1 MLKEVKQMTREEY
14 ADLLLPNVKHD
25 YTYYEKLYPERE
37 LPEGAIVTRY
47 APSPTGFIH
56 IGNLFQNFIANKMAR
71 QSNGVIFIRV
81 EDTDQ
86 KREVENGIE
95 KMISD
100 LEKFNIVFDEGVTK
114 DGDKGSYG
122 PYTQSLRKDIY
133 QAYAK
138 KLIIEDKAYP
148 CFCTEEDNIKDREKQ
163 TAKKERT
170 GYYGYWARCRKL
182 TMEEAIEKVNKGE
195 KYIIRLKSNGSF
207 SRKFKFKDCIKGKS
221 EMPENDEDL
230 VIIKSD
236 GLPTYHFAHA
246 IDDHLMHTTH
256 VIRGD
261 EWYPSIPK
269 HVQLFTMLGFKVPK
283 YAHISTLTKREG
295 NTVRKLSKRKDPEM
309 AISYYH
315 EKGIPNE
322 AIMLYL
328 ETLANSNFE
337 MWLEQN
343 KYQNVDDF
351 KLEFSKMSTGGTM
364 FDYDKLINISKNYI
378 SRLKAEEVYD
388 LALDYA
394 KEYDKDFALLL
405 EKHKDYSISIFN
417 IERQQKKPR
426 KDIAY
431 FSDVKNQMF
440 YMYDE
445 LFIEKNYEWQNIKDK
460 SEIELILNTYFNEY
474 YNIDDDKDTW
484 FNKMKELAE
493 KLGYSPDIKSYKENQ
508 QNLGQK
514 NEKEFY
520 CFCAISSDLFQS
532 AGLSYWHGS
541 LLCPVSQD
549 GLAAKHP

>member
-1 MLKEVKQMTREEY
+1 MTREDY

-25 YTYYEKLYPERE
+25 YNYYEELYPERD
-37 LPEGAIVTRY
+37 LPEGAMVTRY

-56 IGNLFQNFIANKMAR
+56 IGALFSSFVNIKMAK
-71 QSNGVIFIRV
+71 QSGGVCILRI

-86 KREVENGIE
+86 KREVQDGVKQITE
-95 KMISD
+95 D
-100 LEKFNIVFDEGVTK
+100 LAKFNIVFDEGVTK

-122 PYTQSLRKDIY
+122 PYTQSERKDIY

-148 CFCTEEDNIKDREKQ
+148 CFCTEEDNAKDREKQ
-163 TAKKERT
+163 TLKKERT
-170 GYYGYWARCRKL
+170 GYYGYWARCRRL
-182 TMEEAIEKVNKGE
+182 TMEEAIEKVNNGE

-207 SRKFKFKDCIKGKS
+207 SRKFKFKDLIKGKS

-246 IDDHLMHTTH
+246 VDDHLMHTTH
-256 VIRGD
+256 VIRGE

-269 HVQLFTMLGFKVPK
+269 HTQLFVMLGFKVPK
-283 YAHISTLTKREG
+283 YAHVSPLMKEEDGKR
-295 NTVRKLSKRKDPEM
+295 RKISKRKDPEA

-322 AIMLYL
+322 AVMLYL

-388 LALDYA
+388 LALEYA
-394 KEYDKDFALLL
+394 IVYDKEFARIL
-405 EKHKDYSISIFN
+405 EKHKDYSIAIFN
-417 IERQQKKPR
+417 IEREQKKPR

-431 FSDVKNQMF
+431 FGDVKNQMF

-445 LFIEKNYEWQNIKDK
+445 LFTGENYEWQNITDK
-460 SEIELILNTYFNEY
+460 SEIELILNTYFNECY
-474 YNIDDDKDTW
+474 DITDDKDTW
-484 FNKMKELAE
+484 FNKMKDLAL
-493 KLGYSPDIKSYKENQ
+493 KLGYSSDIKSYKENPDDYKGSITDISMVLRVALTSKSMTPDLYDIMRLLGIERMKKRVEMAL
-508 QNLGQK
+508 QNQ
-514 NEKEFY
+514 
-520 CFCAISSDLFQS
+520 
-532 AGLSYWHGS
+532 
-541 LLCPVSQD
+541 
-549 GLAAKHP
+549 

>member
-1 MLKEVKQMTREEY
+1 MTREEY
-14 ADLLLPNVKHD
+14 ANLLLPDVKHD
-25 YTYYEKLYPERE
+25 YTYYENLYPERN
-37 LPEGAIVTRY
+37 LPEGAMVTRY

-56 IGNLFQNFIANKMAR
+56 IGALFSSFVNIKMAK
-71 QSNGVIFIRV
+71 QSGGVCILRI

-86 KREVENGIE
+86 KREVKDGVKQITE
-95 KMISD
+95 D
-100 LEKFNIVFDEGVTK
+100 LAKFNIVFDEGVTEN
-114 DGDKGSYG
+114 GDKGNYG
-122 PYTQSLRKDIY
+122 PYTQSERKDIY

-148 CFCTEEDNIKDREKQ
+148 CFCTEEDNAKDREKQ
-163 TAKKERT
+163 TLKKERT

-182 TMEEAIEKVNKGE
+182 TMEEVIEKVNNGE

-207 SRKFKFKDCIKGKS
+207 SRKFKFKDLIKGKS

-256 VIRGD
+256 VIRGE

-269 HVQLFTMLGFKVPK
+269 HTQIFVMLGFKVPK
-283 YAHISTLTKREG
+283 YAHVSPLMKEDNGKR
-295 NTVRKLSKRKDPEM
+295 RKISKRKDPEA

-315 EKGIPNE
+315 EMGIPNE
-322 AIMLYL
+322 AVMLYL

-351 KLEFSKMSTGGTM
+351 KLEFNKMSTGGTM

-388 LALDYA
+388 LALKYA
-394 KEYDKDFALLL
+394 VTYDKEFASIL
-405 EKHKDYSISIFN
+405 EKHKEYSTAIFN
-417 IERQQKKPR
+417 IEREQKKPR

-445 LFIEKNYEWQNIKDK
+445 LFTGENYEWQNIADK
-460 SEIELILNTYFNEY
+460 KEIELILNTYFNEY
-474 YNIDDDKDTW
+474 YDITDDKDTW
-484 FNKMKELAE
+484 FNKMKDLAL
-493 KLGYSPDIKSYKENQ
+493 KLGYSPDIKSYK
-508 QNLGQK
+508 
-514 NEKEFY
+514 
-520 CFCAISSDLFQS
+520 
-532 AGLSYWHGS
+532 
-541 LLCPVSQD
+541 
-549 GLAAKHP
+549 